1 MEVPGRSQVPPHG
14 YSLVSDG
21 DHCDF
26 RGLRNKVKMR
36 SMVKMKTERLVMMV
50 MIMMV
55 MMVVMVILMV
65 MVMLM
70 MKTERLVIMK
80 LARTAF
86 TCKCPHDQR
95 SP

>member
-1 MEVPGRSQVPPHG
+1 
-14 YSLVSDG
+14 
-21 DHCDF
+21 
-26 RGLRNKVKMR
+26 MR
-36 SMVKMKTERLVMMV
+36 SMLKMKTERLVVMTMIMVMVVMMV
-50 MIMMV
+50 MV
-55 MMVVMVILMV
+55 
-65 MVMLM
+65 M

>member
-1 MEVPGRSQVPPHG
+1 M
-14 YSLVSDG
+14 L
-21 DHCDF
+21 
-26 RGLRNKVKMR
+26 
-36 SMVKMKTERLVMMV
+36 KMKTERLVMMV
-50 MIMMV
+50 MIMM
-55 MMVVMVILMV
+55 MVVMMV
-65 MVMLM
+65 MVMVM

>member
-1 MEVPGRSQVPPHG
+1 MEVPGRSQAPPHG

-21 DHCDF
+21 DHYDF
-26 RGLRNKVKMR
+26 RGLRNEAKMR
-36 SMVKMKTERLVMMV
+36 SMLKMKTERLVMML
-50 MIMMV
+50 MIMV
-55 MMVVMVILMV
+55 MVVMMV
-65 MVMLM
+65 MVMVM

>member
-1 MEVPGRSQVPPHG
+1 MEVPGRSQAPPHG

-21 DHCDF
+21 DYYDF
-26 RGLRNKVKMR
+26 RGLRHEAKMR
-36 SMVKMKTERLVMMV
+36 SMLKMKTERLVMMV
-50 MIMMV
+50 MIMM
-55 MMVVMVILMV
+55 MVVMMV
-65 MVMLM
+65 MVMVM